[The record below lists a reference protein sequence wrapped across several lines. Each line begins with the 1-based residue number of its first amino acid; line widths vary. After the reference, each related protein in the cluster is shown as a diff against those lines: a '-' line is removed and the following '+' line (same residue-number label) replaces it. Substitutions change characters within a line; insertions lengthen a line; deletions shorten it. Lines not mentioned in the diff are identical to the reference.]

1 MVDETRKSKINLIY
15 MNEVMTKM
23 NFSVLWR
30 RSIMEC
36 VSSTS
41 ASVIFVC
48 IPTAKVS
55 FGKGLR
61 KGDHISLVM
70 FFIVVEEMNITL
82 NVLVKGNLYT
92 SYKGGRFFNW
102 CN

>member
-1 MVDETRKSKINLIY
+1 
-15 MNEVMTKM
+15 
-23 NFSVLWR
+23 
-30 RSIMEC
+30 MEC

-61 KGDHISLVM
+61 KGYHISLVM
-70 FFIVVEEMNITL
+70 FFIVVEKVSTL

-92 SYKGGRFFNW
+92 SYKGGSSTGVTKADKLTSS
-102 CN
+102 